1 MDPTLRK
8 SRHSSRPAG
17 KFYKLHII
25 GPVSRFIRH
34 LRAGRIVRSIREIGD
49 ESILDG
55 GVWGESVR
63 FSVSRWCTKVSKTL
77 SNGCI
82 MVWAHHVARRGETCC
97 IWRYIGNAE

>member
-63 FSVSRWCTKVSKTL
+63 FSVTRGWTKLSKTL
-77 SNGCI
+77 SKGFIRMLANN
-82 MVWAHHVARRGETCC
+82 VAGRGKDF
-97 IWRYIGNAE
+97 RMKM